1 MKFSTIFQHRLAWKL
16 FLSHLVVVLVGTFV
30 LAGVSYVH
38 APNALS
44 NHVSNMEELL
54 GGDHGMAADLR
65 NSFLDAILENLV
77 VAGITAAV
85 VAIVTSSL
93 VAWRIVVPLRKL
105 TNASRRIAAGDYS
118 RRVQVTSED
127 ELGALAGSFNRMAEA
142 LDQTEQRRTELI
154 GNVAHEL
161 KSPLTTIRSMTEGL
175 IDGVLPA
182 SEETFLEMQKEASRL
197 QRLTSELSEL
207 SRAEAGALSLRY
219 EPADPR
225 QLVRDAANRLRPQF
239 QDKDVTLTVELP
251 EVVPTVEMDSE
262 RILQVV
268 RNLLGNALQYTEPG
282 GSVRLQCRSPGEE
295 LCIAVSDTGIGIPPE
310 DLPRLFERFFR
321 VDKSRARSRGGS
333 GIGLTIAA
341 HIVRAHGGTID
352 AESRGPGYGSTFRFC
367 IPIAGNGGDTAKRG
381 DDGAV

>member
-1 MKFSTIFQHRLAWKL
+1 MRAFAIFRNKLAWKL
-16 FLSHLVVVLVGTFV
+16 FLSHLVVVLVGTLV

-54 GGDHGMAADLR
+54 GGDHGLAADLR
-65 NSFLDAILENLV
+65 NSFLDAVLENLV

-85 VAIVTSSL
+85 VAMITSSL

-105 TNASRRIAAGDYS
+105 TNASRRIAGGDYS
-118 RRVQVTSED
+118 RRVHVTSED

-142 LDQTEQRRTELI
+142 LDQTEQRRTELL

-182 SEETFLEMQKEASRL
+182 SEETFLDMQKEASRL
-197 QRLTSELSEL
+197 QRLTEELSEL
-207 SRAEAGALSLRY
+207 SKAEAGALSLRY
-219 EPADPR
+219 ESTDPR
-225 QLVRDAANRLRPQF
+225 QLVRDAADRLQPQF

-251 EVVPTVEMDSE
+251 EYLPTVEMDAE
-262 RILQVV
+262 RILQVML
-268 RNLLGNALQYTEPG
+268 NLLGNALQYTEPG
-282 GSVRLQCRSPGEE
+282 GSVRLQCRAPGAE
-295 LCIAVSDTGIGIPPE
+295 LCIAVIDTGIGIPPE
-310 DLPRLFERFFR
+310 DLPRLFERFYR

-341 HIVRAHGGTID
+341 HIVRAHNGTID

-367 IPIAGNGGDTAKRG
+367 IPITGDRGDTGNRG
-381 DDGAV
+381 DGAA